1 MKAKSKVAMKR
12 ENGTYVYDIYIK
24 KPDKGN
30 QAVNAV
36 VNQTVNA
43 VNEEGWTTVTHKQ
56 YKPKAEFKGRT
67 PAQPERDARTGRN
80 ALNERRQPFARLG
93 DNLI

>member
-36 VNQTVNA
+36 
-43 VNEEGWTTVTHKQ
+43 NEEGWTTVTYKQ
-56 YKPKAEFKGRT
+56 YKPKQAEFKGRI
-67 PAQPERDARTGRN
+67 PSQPERDERASRN
-80 ALNERRQPFARLG
+80 VVRERRQPFARLG
-93 DNLI
+93 DDLI